1 MIFYRISYYNHF
13 FLYNDLFINR
23 LLLPHAIIF
32 VLNRIKNTTLESTCY
47 YIFICKISSFM
58 DLRVSS
64 DFGILKLE
72 NKDLN

>member
-1 MIFYRISYYNHF
+1 M
-13 FLYNDLFINR
+13 
-23 LLLPHAIIF
+23 
-32 VLNRIKNTTLESTCY
+32 IKNTTLESTCY
-47 YIFICKISSFM
+47 YILICKISSFM